1 MKEQIH
7 LKGLLLRGEHLWVRY
22 AYIEM
27 PRFRN
32 PPSKPSVV
40 QGDLANT
47 GTGSRCWHHPR
58 DVGLTSMQNSRLWGH
73 GGAST
78 GFQSKK
84 IGGQATC
91 SRVGISAS
99 NIQKGKCIKL

>member
-1 MKEQIH
+1 
-7 LKGLLLRGEHLWVRY
+7 
-22 AYIEM
+22 
-27 PRFRN
+27 
-32 PPSKPSVV
+32 
-40 QGDLANT
+40 
-47 GTGSRCWHHPR
+47 
-58 DVGLTSMQNSRLWGH
+58 MQNSRLWGH